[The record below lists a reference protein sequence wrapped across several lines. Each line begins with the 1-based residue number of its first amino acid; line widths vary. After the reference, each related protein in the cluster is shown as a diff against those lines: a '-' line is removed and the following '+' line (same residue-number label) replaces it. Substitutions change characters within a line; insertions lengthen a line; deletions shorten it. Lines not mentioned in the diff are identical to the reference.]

1 MQAKNI
7 FPGKCFRKTYCRW
20 NNSLYCT
27 SKLSPTCERVVIN
40 LTIRKHQRTEN
51 QYESTITSMCTVTG
65 THTHTHDPHTHPHTH
80 SNQYNIQVSLWDA
93 LKPFRA
99 NEPAISVE
107 WACIF
112 WKRLSAIKRKACHMN
127 VTYLRGLVLTD
138 SSHLAVWNN
147 TQDNYWQQAWV
158 GLWPWDNSEKTWKV
172 TAEVKRGNQSFTM
185 KVQMDGKWGA
195 VRAIMHDPIAV
206 SGIVLSFTLQ
216 LKVGE
221 SNIS

>member
-1 MQAKNI
+1 MQ
-7 FPGKCFRKTYCRW
+7 
-20 NNSLYCT
+20 
-27 SKLSPTCERVVIN
+27 E
-40 LTIRKHQRTEN
+40 RTEN
-51 QYESTITSMCTVTG
+51 QNESTITSMCTATG
-65 THTHTHDPHTHPHTH
+65 TRTHTHTHTHTHMH

-107 WACIF
+107 WAYIF

-158 GLWPWDNSEKTWKV
+158 SLWPWDNSENTWKV
-172 TAEVKRGNQSFTM
+172 TEVKQGNQSFTM
-185 KVQMDGKWGA
+185 KVKNGWLMRCGQSNYAWPYSSLMDSSIIYTTIKGWG
-195 VRAIMHDPIAV
+195 
-206 SGIVLSFTLQ
+206 
-216 LKVGE
+216 E
-221 SNIS
+221 